1 MGAKKISIEDVAH
14 SAGVSITTVSRV
26 LNGVG
31 TVTEANRRKV
41 LDVIRKLKYRPNPSA
56 QRLAAGR
63 TNTVGLL
70 IPRFE
75 GIFQSYYAVE
85 VIKGIGMAAEKAG
98 CDLLLHITDGHS
110 SINPSA
116 VDGIL
121 FMDVDGNSEL
131 VDEAF
136 QEGVPCIIL
145 NHFMEDLPVGCVA
158 IDNRNAA
165 KLVVDYLA
173 GLGHREIGT
182 ITGDLNTQ
190 AGLDRLDGFVQAMK
204 AKELPIKDGYVQYGH
219 FRPDVAR
226 QCTEALLGL
235 SDRPTA
241 LFVASDEMAIEVV
254 SVALAKGVRVPED
267 LSVVG
272 FDDNPI
278 ARHGRVPLTTVRQPL
293 GDMGRISMELLMD
306 QIRGK
311 GKSPLKRL
319 LTTELVERQS
329 CRQTWLER

>member
-1 MGAKKISIEDVAH
+1 MGTRKISIADVAQ

-31 TVTEANRRKV
+31 TVTESNRKKV
-41 LDVIRKLKYRPNPSA
+41 IEVIRRLKYRPNPSA

-63 TNTVGLL
+63 ANTIGLL

-85 VIKGIGMAAEKAG
+85 VIKGIGMAAEKVG

-110 SINPSA
+110 SVNPSA
-116 VDGIL
+116 VDGML
-121 FMDVDGNSEL
+121 FMDIDGASDL
-131 VDEAF
+131 VDQAF
-136 QEGVPCIIL
+136 QEGMPCVVL
-145 NHFMEDLPVGCVA
+145 NHYMEDLPVSCVA
-158 IDNRNAA
+158 IDNRGSA
-165 KLVVDYLA
+165 KRVVDYLA
-173 GLGHREIGT
+173 GLGHRDIGT

-190 AGLDRLDGFVQAMK
+190 AGLDRLDGFVQGMK
-204 AKELPIKDGYVQYGH
+204 AKDLPTKEGYIQYGH

-226 QCTEALLGL
+226 QCMEALLQL
-235 SDRPTA
+235 KDRPTA
-241 LFVASDEMAIEVV
+241 LFVASDEMAIEAI
-254 SVALAKGVRVPED
+254 SAAIAKGVRVPEE

-278 ARHGRVPLTTVRQPL
+278 ARHSRVALTTVRQPL
-293 GDMGRISMELLMD
+293 GEMGRISMEILME
-306 QIRGK
+306 QVRGGNK
-311 GKSPLKRL
+311 TPVKRL
-319 LTTELVERQS
+319 LSTELVERHS